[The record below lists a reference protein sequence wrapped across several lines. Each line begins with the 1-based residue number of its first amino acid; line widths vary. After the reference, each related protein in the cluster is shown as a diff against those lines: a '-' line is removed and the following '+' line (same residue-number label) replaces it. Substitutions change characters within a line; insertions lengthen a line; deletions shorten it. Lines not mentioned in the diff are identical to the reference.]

1 MTQSRES
8 ATDGRI
14 DVSAPS
20 LAEGTAAYARA
31 RDWDDVVHRAWRAA
45 VAAVRAAD
53 GARATLAGATVRL
66 RAARDAVAA
75 LQTLP
80 PPQRGEGAH
89 RSRLWHEA
97 SAALREATVSHASVN
112 EAAATAERTERLRVM
127 EFEHARDDSPYVA
140 ALWRECIRLGAVPET
155 VANCREEVLG

>member
-1 MTQSRES
+1 MTQSREPASDGGIDDS
-8 ATDGRI
+8 ATTL
-14 DVSAPS
+14 SEA
-20 LAEGTAAYARA
+20 TAAYVRA
-31 RDWDDVVHRAWRAA
+31 RDWDDAVHLAWRAA

-75 LQTLP
+75 VQALP

-89 RSRLWHEA
+89 RSRRWHEA
-97 SAALREATVSHASVN
+97 SAALRDATVAHALADESA
-112 EAAATAERTERLRVM
+112 EGTARLERLRVM
-127 EFEHARDDSPYVA
+127 EFDHARDDSPYVA